1 MRRAGQGLL
10 SRAGALILTALA
22 SLPAPTLAQPNVTV
36 MAPSP
41 ATVHPWPVRAT
52 LTAPTDRYP
61 HNVLGPIPELLWLP
75 PVVQEV
81 FAPCDV

>member
-1 MRRAGQGLL
+1 MTGPRDPLR
-10 SRAGALILTALA
+10 ALA
-22 SLPAPTLAQPNVTV
+22 LAVALALGAPAAAEAPGSVTV
-36 MAPSP
+36 LSAGPP
-41 ATVHPWPVRAT
+41 AFHPWPVRAT